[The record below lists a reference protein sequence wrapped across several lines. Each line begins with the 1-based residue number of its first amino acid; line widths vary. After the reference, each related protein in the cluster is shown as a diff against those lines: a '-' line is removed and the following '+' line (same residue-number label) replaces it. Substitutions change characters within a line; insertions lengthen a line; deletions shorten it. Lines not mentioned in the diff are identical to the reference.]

1 MKRPPPRVTP
11 PMAEETN
18 QRAVREK
25 RAAQVSLQVCVCVC
39 VSSLRRVQGVWVN
52 TQRVCCDLYA
62 RFFNRNFIM
71 LQV

>member
-39 VSSLRRVQGVWVN
+39 VCHHSGVYRVSG
-52 TQRVCCDLYA
+52 
-62 RFFNRNFIM
+62 
-71 LQV
+71 

>member
-39 VSSLRRVQGVWVN
+39 VVCHHSGVYRVSG
-52 TQRVCCDLYA
+52 
-62 RFFNRNFIM
+62 
-71 LQV
+71 

>member
-25 RAAQVSLQVCVCVC
+25 RAAQVSLQVCVLYVCVC
-39 VSSLRRVQGVWVN
+39 VITPACTGCLGKH
-52 TQRVCCDLYA
+52 TEGL
-62 RFFNRNFIM
+62 
-71 LQV
+71 L